1 MLLSEIKWREIYSGC
16 LPMRLLPVVF
26 FLMIAST
33 AAVAQGTGSVKG
45 TVTLES
51 SGDPLHH
58 ASVTVSRSGRVVETG
73 EDGKFEIRG
82 IAPGTYSIHAH
93 LQSLSDEVKTVT
105 IRAGEAVTVDF
116 KLRLASLRQSLTVTA
131 TEKEQTT
138 FESFQ
143 TVTSLD
149 AVDLALK
156 TKPSLGE
163 VLDNQPGV
171 AKRSFG
177 PGSSRPVIRGF
188 DGDRVLVMQDGI
200 PTSSLSSQSGDHGE
214 SLDASSLD
222 RLEVV
227 KGPATLLY
235 GSNAIGGVVNAVTG
249 HHQIHDH
256 PHQGLRGYVTGFG
269 GSANG
274 QAGGAAGFDLG
285 LGNWLIWGNGSGQRT
300 GDYKTPEGTV
310 DNSRTRLSNSSGGLS
325 WFGQKTFFD
334 IGYRYEEGKYGV
346 PFASEFHGEHEEEE
360 ATSKDS
366 VRAAEEGHEDH
377 EHVSLAFRR
386 HNVRIGT
393 GWKDL
398 DFALPS
404 FRLSVNY
411 ADWQH
416 KELEE
421 DVVGTLFRNKA
432 ITYRG
437 VFQQRKVGNL
447 TGSFG
452 FQGSQRAY
460 KTTGEEALAPPVDQ
474 NNFAVFGLEE
484 FSFERFRLQLGG
496 RVDNTRYK
504 PDGLR
509 DRSFTGGSGAAG
521 IYVPTWKNGAFVTNF
536 TTSFR
541 APALEE
547 LYNLG
552 PHIGNLT
559 FEIGNANLRRERS
572 NGVDFSLRH
581 SASRVRAEANFFYYG
596 ISNFVYLAPN
606 GEEEDGLVAAE
617 YEQGDSRFTG
627 TELGLDVALHPK
639 LWLNM
644 GMDYVNAELK
654 SGSALPRIPPLR
666 GRLGFDFR
674 SGNFSLRPEVRMA
687 GAQERLFET
696 ETRTAGYTV
705 MNLNASYTVTRQHM
719 AHIFGAE
726 AFNLGD
732 RLYRNHLSFIK
743 DRAAE
748 IGRGVRFTYT
758 MRFF

>member
-1 MLLSEIKWREIYSGC
+1 MQSIWLVLLLSQSAHSGW
-16 LPMRLLPVVF
+16 
-26 FLMIAST
+26 AQT
-33 AAVAQGTGSVKG
+33 AGTVRG
-45 TVTLES
+45 TVTLEA

-58 ASVTVSRSGRVVETG
+58 ASVTVGRTGRVAETG
-73 EDGKFEIRG
+73 EDGKFEISG
-82 IAPGTYSIHAH
+82 IPAGTYSIHAH
-93 LQSLSDEVKTVT
+93 LQSLSDDVKSVT
-105 IRAGEAVTVDF
+105 IRPGEVVTVDF
-116 KLRLASLRQSLTVTA
+116 KLRLASVRQSLTVTA

-156 TKPSLGE
+156 SKPSLGE
-163 VLDNQPGV
+163 LLENQPGV

-214 SLDASSLD
+214 SLDPSSLD

-235 GSNAIGGVVNAVTG
+235 GSNAIGGAVNAVTG

-256 PHQGLRGYVTGFG
+256 PHQGLRGYATGFG
-269 GSANG
+269 GTANG

-285 LGNWLIWGNGSGQRT
+285 LGNWLVWGNGSGQRT
-300 GDYKTPEGTV
+300 GDYTTPRGKV
-310 DNSRTRLSNSSGGLS
+310 DNSRSRLSNSSGGLS
-325 WFGQKTFFD
+325 WFGSKTSFD

-346 PFASEFHGEHEEEE
+346 PFAGEFHGEHEEE
-360 ATSKDS
+360 AASKAAN
-366 VRAAEEGHEDH
+366 VRTAEEEGHEDH

-404 FRLSVNY
+404 FRLSINY

-421 DVVGTLFRNKA
+421 DVVGTLFRNKQ

-437 VFQQRKVGNL
+437 VFQQRKTGNL

-452 FQGSQRAY
+452 FQGSQRAF

-474 NNFAVFGLEE
+474 NNIAVFGLEE
-484 FSFERFRLQLGG
+484 FSFERFRLQFGG
-496 RVDNTRYK
+496 RIDNTRYK

-509 DRSFTGGSGAAG
+509 DRSFTGASGAAG
-521 IYVPTWKNGAFVTNF
+521 IYIPTWKNGAVVTNF
-536 TTSFR
+536 TSSFR

-559 FEIGNANLRRERS
+559 YEIGNSALRRERS

-581 SASRVRAEANFFYYG
+581 NASKVRAEANFFYYG

-606 GEEEDGLVAAE
+606 GEEEDGLVAAD
-617 YEQGDSRFTG
+617 YNQGDSRFTG
-627 TELGLDVALHPK
+627 TELGLDVGLHQK
-639 LWLNM
+639 LWLNL

-654 SGSALPRIPPLR
+654 SGSPLPRIPPLR
-666 GRLGFDFR
+666 GRAGFDFR
-674 SGNFSLRPEVRMA
+674 SGNLSIRPEIRMA
-687 GAQERLFET
+687 SSQERLFET
-696 ETRTAGYTV
+696 ETSTAGYTV
-705 MNLNASYTVTRQHM
+705 FNLNGSYTVTRQHV
-719 AHIFGAE
+719 AHIFGAD
-726 AFNLGD
+726 AFNLGN
-732 RLYRNHLSFIK
+732 RLYFNHLSFIK
-743 DRAAE
+743 DHAPE
-748 IGRGVRFTYT
+748 IGRGIRFTYT
-758 MRFF
+758 LRFF

>member
-1 MLLSEIKWREIYSGC
+1 MHLLRLMPITLFLLSH
-16 LPMRLLPVVF
+16 
-26 FLMIAST
+26 AS
-33 AAVAQGTGSVKG
+33 AQQTGTVRGV
-45 TVTLES
+45 VTLEA

-58 ASVTVSRSGRVVETG
+58 ATVTVSRTGRVGETG
-73 EDGKFEIRG
+73 EDGKYEISG
-82 IAPGTYSIHAH
+82 VPAGTYAIHAH
-93 LQSLSDEVKTVT
+93 LQSLSDEVQTVT
-105 IRAGEAVTVDF
+105 VRAGEAVSVNF
-116 KLRLASLRQSLTVTA
+116 KLRLATMRQTLTVTA

-156 TKPSLGE
+156 SKPSLGE
-163 VLDNQPGV
+163 LLDNQPGV

-214 SLDASSLD
+214 SLDPSSLD

-235 GSNAIGGVVNAVTG
+235 GSNAIGGAINAVTG

-256 PHQGLRGYVTGFG
+256 PHQGLRGYTTAFG
-269 GSANG
+269 GSTNG

-285 LGNWLIWGNGSGQRT
+285 LGHWLIWGNGSGQRT
-300 GDYKTPEGTV
+300 GDYRSAEGTV
-310 DNSRTRLSNSSGGLS
+310 ENSRTRLSNSSGGLS
-325 WFGQKTFFD
+325 WFGTKTFFD
-334 IGYRYEEGKYGV
+334 TGYRYEEGKYGV
-346 PFASEFHGEHEEEE
+346 PFASSFEGEG
-360 ATSKDS
+360 
-366 VRAAEEGHEDH
+366 EGEPI
-377 EHVSLAFRR
+377 SLAFRR
-386 HNVRIGT
+386 HNLRLGT

-404 FRLSVNY
+404 FRLSLNF

-416 KELEE
+416 KELEG
-421 DVVGTLFRNKA
+421 DQVGTQFRNKQ

-437 VFQQRKVGNL
+437 VFQQRKAGRL

-452 FQGSQRAY
+452 FQGSQRSY
-460 KTTGEEALAPPVDQ
+460 KTTGAEALAPPVNQD
-474 NNFAVFGLEE
+474 NIAVFGLEE
-484 FSFERFRLQLGG
+484 LAFEKFRLQFGG
-496 RVDNTRYK
+496 RVDNVRYK

-509 DRSFTGGSGAAG
+509 DRSFTGGSGAVG
-521 IYVPTWKNGAFVTNF
+521 IYLPTWKNGAFVTNF
-536 TTSFR
+536 TSSFR

-559 FEIGNANLRRERS
+559 FEIGNPNLGRERS
-572 NGVDFSLRH
+572 NGVDMSLRH
-581 SASRVRAEANFFYYG
+581 NAGRVRAEANFFYYS

-606 GEEEDGLVAAE
+606 GEIEDGLIAAD
-617 YEQGDSRFTG
+617 YFQGNSRFTG

-639 LWLNM
+639 LWLNT
-644 GMDYVNAELK
+644 GLDYVNAELK
-654 SGSALPRIPPLR
+654 SGMALPRIPPLR
-666 GRLGFDFR
+666 GRAGFDFR

-705 MNLNASYTVTRQHM
+705 FNMNASYTVPRQHV

-758 MRFF
+758 LRFF

>member
-1 MLLSEIKWREIYSGC
+1 
-16 LPMRLLPVVF
+16 MRF
-26 FLMIAST
+26 F
-33 AAVAQGTGSVKG
+33 AAVLFSTICHLPLYAQGTGSVRG

-58 ASVTVSRSGRVVETG
+58 ATVTVSRTGRVVETG
-73 EDGKFEIRG
+73 EDGKFEITG
-82 IAPGTYSIHAH
+82 LPPGTYSIHAH
-93 LQSLSDEVKTVT
+93 LQSLSGEVQSVT
-105 IRAGEAVTVDF
+105 IRAGESASVDF
-116 KLRLASLRQSLTVTA
+116 KLRLAAVRQSLTVTA

-149 AVDLALK
+149 SVDLALK
-156 TKPSLGE
+156 SKPSLGE
-163 VLDNQPGV
+163 LLEYQPGV

-177 PGSSRPVIRGF
+177 PGSARPVIRGF

-214 SLDASSLD
+214 SLDPSSLD

-256 PHQGLRGYVTGFG
+256 PHQGLRGYTTGFG

-285 LGNWLIWGNGSGQRT
+285 IGNWLVWGSGSAQRT
-300 GDYKTPEGTV
+300 GDYNTPEGKV
-310 DNSRTRLSNSSGGLS
+310 ENSRTRISNSSGGLS
-325 WFGQKTFFD
+325 WFGSKTFFD

-346 PFASEFHGEHEEEE
+346 PFAAEFEGHGHEEEE
-360 ATSKDS
+360 EG
-366 VRAAEEGHEDH
+366 EEHE
-377 EHVSLAFRR
+377 EHGDISLGFRR
-386 HNVRIGT
+386 HNFRFGT

-404 FRLSVNY
+404 FRLSINY

-416 KELEE
+416 KELEGDE
-421 DVVGTLFRNKA
+421 VGTLFRNKQ

-437 VFQQRKVGNL
+437 VFQQRKTGNL

-460 KTTGEEALAPPVDQ
+460 KTTGAEALAPPVDQ
-474 NNFAVFGLEE
+474 NNIAVFGLEE
-484 FSFERFRLQLGG
+484 LSFERFRLQFGG
-496 RVDNTRYK
+496 RVDNTRYS

-509 DRSFTGGSGAAG
+509 KRSYTGASGAAG
-521 IYVPTWKNGAFVTNF
+521 IYVPTWRNGAVVTNF

-559 FEIGNANLRRERS
+559 FEIGNPNLERERS
-572 NGVDFSLRH
+572 NGIDFSLRH
-581 SASRVRAEANFFYYG
+581 SAGRLRAEANFFYYG

-606 GEEEDGLVAAE
+606 GEEEDGLIAAE
-617 YEQGDSRFTG
+617 YNHGDSRFTG
-627 TELGLDVALHPK
+627 TELGLDVGLHPK
-639 LWLNM
+639 LWLNL

-654 SGSALPRIPPLR
+654 SGSPLPRIPPLR
-666 GRLGFDFR
+666 GRAGFDFR
-674 SGNFSLRPEVRMA
+674 SGNFSIRPEIRMA
-687 GAQERLFET
+687 GAQDRIFET
-696 ETRTAGYTV
+696 ESRTAGYTV
-705 MNLNASYTVTRQHM
+705 FNCNASYTVTRQHM
-719 AHIFGAE
+719 AHIFGVD

>member
-1 MLLSEIKWREIYSGC
+1 
-16 LPMRLLPVVF
+16 MR
-26 FLMIAST
+26 
-33 AAVAQGTGSVKG
+33 G

-58 ASVTVSRSGRVVETG
+58 ATVTVSRTGRVVETG
-73 EDGKFEIRG
+73 EDGKFEITG
-82 IAPGTYSIHAH
+82 IPPGTYSIHAH
-93 LQSLSDEVKTVT
+93 LQSLSDEVQSVT
-105 IRAGEAVTVDF
+105 IRAGESASVDF

-149 AVDLALK
+149 SVDLALK
-156 TKPSLGE
+156 SKSSLGE
-163 VLDNQPGV
+163 VLEYQPGV

-188 DGDRVLVMQDGI
+188 DGDRVLVMQDGV

-214 SLDASSLD
+214 SLDPSSLD

-256 PHQGLRGYVTGFG
+256 PHQGLRGYTTGFG

-285 LGNWLIWGNGSGQRT
+285 IGNWLVWGSGSAQRT
-300 GDYKTPEGTV
+300 SDYSTPEGKV

-325 WFGQKTFFD
+325 WFGSKTFFD

-346 PFASEFHGEHEEEE
+346 PFAGEFEGHGHEEGEEEEEEGEEHEEHG
-360 ATSKDS
+360 DI
-366 VRAAEEGHEDH
+366 
-377 EHVSLAFRR
+377 SLGFRR
-386 HNVRIGT
+386 HNLRIGT

-416 KELEE
+416 KELEGDE
-421 DVVGTLFRNKA
+421 VGTLFRNKQ

-437 VFQQRKVGNL
+437 VFQQRKTGNL

-460 KTTGEEALAPPVDQ
+460 KTTGAEALAPPVDQ
-474 NNFAVFGLEE
+474 NNIAVFGLEE
-484 FSFERFRLQLGG
+484 LSFERFRLQFGG
-496 RVDNTRYK
+496 RVDNTRYN

-509 DRSFTGGSGAAG
+509 DRSFTGASGAAG
-521 IYVPTWKNGAFVTNF
+521 IYVPTWRNGAVVTNF

-559 FEIGNANLRRERS
+559 FEIGNPNLQRERS
-572 NGVDFSLRH
+572 NGIDFSLRH
-581 SASRVRAEANFFYYG
+581 SASRLRAEANFFYYG

-606 GEEEDGLVAAE
+606 GEVEDGLIAAE
-617 YEQGDSRFTG
+617 YDHGDSRFTG
-627 TELGLDVALHPK
+627 TELGLDVGLHPK
-639 LWLNM
+639 LWLNL

-654 SGSALPRIPPLR
+654 NGSPLPRIPPLR
-666 GRLGFDFR
+666 GRAGFDFR
-674 SGNFSLRPEVRMA
+674 SGNFSIRPEIRMA
-687 GAQERLFET
+687 GAQDRIFET
-696 ETRTAGYTV
+696 ESRTAGYTV
-705 MNLNASYTVTRQHM
+705 FNCNASYTVTRQHM
-719 AHIFGAE
+719 AHIFGMD